1 MVLSYPLFLISDVS
15 VFNFPIGEMA
25 HNWYTIQLSSEEYLA
40 LRLRYDI
47 DKTVMNIG
55 DLDSFLKIVRYL
67 VEIRGDTYT

>member
-25 HNWYTIQLSSEEYLA
+25 HNWYIIQLSSEEYLA